1 MNRFLN
7 NLERKLGRYAVPRL
21 TSVLI
26 GCFAAG
32 YIISMISPKMLG
44 LMTLDPAYI
53 LRGQIWRLITW
64 VIIPP
69 SSLSIWTVIMLF
81 FYFSIG
87 TSLERTWG
95 DFRYNV
101 FIFGGMLISVIAAF
115 LCYFILKAAGTDFMF
130 GQAFST
136 YYICMS
142 IFLAYAL
149 TYPDMQV
156 LLMFVIPIRVK
167 WLGIIYAMFIAYDAF
182 SYLRYY
188 IATRQAQYLVM
199 VIAILAS
206 FANFI
211 IFFFMTRNYRRI
223 DPREV
228 KRRRDFRRAV
238 SAGMGSSAQR
248 PSGNAA
254 ARPRHRCAVCGRTEL
269 DDPDLTFRYCS
280 KCAGNLEYCEDHL
293 FTHQHVQ

>member
-115 LCYFILKAAGTDFMF
+115 ICYFILKAAGADVLF

-149 TYPDMQV
+149 TYPGMQV

-182 SYLRYY
+182 NYLRFY
-188 IATRQAQYLVM
+188 IATRQAPYLVM

-238 SAGMGSSAQR
+238 NAGMGSSVQR
-248 PSGNAA
+248 PTQNAA